1 MKGMDCGDEVLVA
14 TWGHEFCLLG
24 PSFPHGET
32 EEADPLR
39 CPQPPLRGF
48 RMWGLTAG
56 PLTPSGCLPQ
66 RWVFEFGVVSRGLKG
81 NTVLCVNEPQTHR
94 GGRM

>member
-1 MKGMDCGDEVLVA
+1 MDCGDKVLVA

-24 PSFPHGET
+24 SSFPSREM

-39 CPQPPLRGF
+39 FPQPLLRGF

-56 PLTPSGCLPQ
+56 PLTPSGYLPH
-66 RWVFEFGVVSRGLKG
+66 RWVLSL
-81 NTVLCVNEPQTHR
+81 VLFL
-94 GGRM
+94 GI